1 MSPKRQD
8 RAAPPPGPDEWDI
21 RFAGG
26 EAAKGWEQLG
36 AQAVGNTR
44 AAWHWMRPDPAPAAR
59 TERHHRLKG
68 ELARGE
74 HRGEAVDRRQ
84 IEVTAG
90 GRVWYLLDVT
100 VWIDRASTGHTCIF
114 DHYRLGGRATVR
126 VHTGIGDDMRRDVY
140 QDRRA
145 YVWDNRF
152 DTATLRYDHGPQT
165 GSCFR

>member
-1 MSPKRQD
+1 M
-8 RAAPPPGPDEWDI
+8 
-21 RFAGG
+21 
-26 EAAKGWEQLG
+26 
-36 AQAVGNTR
+36 GNTR
-44 AAWHWMRPDPAPAAR
+44 AAWHWMRTDPAPAAR

-74 HRGEAVDRRQ
+74 AMDRRQ

-100 VWIDRASTGHTCIF
+100 VWNDRASTGHTCIF

-152 DTATLRYDHGPQT
+152 DTATLRCDHGPQAGSPVSGERDLPLVVFTVRVLRWGLFSASPT
-165 GSCFR
+165 GTRRRSRRSRRSRRV

>member
-1 MSPKRQD
+1 MSPKRQE

-36 AQAVGNTR
+36 AQAAGNTR
-44 AAWHWMRPDPAPAAR
+44 AAWHLMRTDPAPATR

-74 HRGEAVDRRQ
+74 HRGETMDRWQ

-90 GRVWYLLDVT
+90 GRVWYLLDVERRT
-100 VWIDRASTGHTCIF
+100 VWLDRASTGHP
-114 DHYRLGGRATVR
+114 RAT
-126 VHTGIGDDMRRDVY
+126 
-140 QDRRA
+140 DR
-145 YVWDNRF
+145 
-152 DTATLRYDHGPQT
+152 
-165 GSCFR
+165 